1 MPPKDFEQKLATREA
16 RREEIRQQIEERIL
30 IRTQEKE
37 ERRATREARLAEI
50 RKARITAFFNHLTR
64 RLEAF
69 LERFSILISRIE
81 SRLDKIA
88 QADEDID
95 TTSVEADIQEAK
107 DLLVATE
114 DLLSVL
120 GVEILLENDDP
131 KAAFAEVK
139 EKIQEIK
146 LNLVEIYR
154 ILIHVI
160 GDMKGLRIGTEVKPS
175 PSPEPSPV
183 ATPTPTP
190 EPTETPTPT
199 PVPITSP

>member
-16 RREEIRQQIEERIL
+16 RREEIRQQIEERIE
-30 IRTQEKE
+30 IRTQERE
-37 ERRATREARLAEI
+37 ERRATIEARFAET

-160 GDMKGLRIGTEVKPS
+160 GDIKGLRIGTEVKPS

-183 ATPTPTP
+183 ATPTP

>member
-1 MPPKDFEQKLATREA
+1 M
-16 RREEIRQQIEERIL
+16 
-30 IRTQEKE
+30 
-37 ERRATREARLAEI
+37 
-50 RKARITAFFNHLTR
+50 
-64 RLEAF
+64 
-69 LERFSILISRIE
+69 
-81 SRLDKIA
+81 
-88 QADEDID
+88 
-95 TTSVEADIQEAK
+95 
-107 DLLVATE
+107 
-114 DLLSVL
+114 SVL

-183 ATPTPTP
+183 VTPTP
-190 EPTETPTPT
+190 EPTETLTPT
-199 PVPITSP
+199 PVPTISP

>member
-16 RREEIRQQIEERIL
+16 RREEIRQQIEERIE

-160 GDMKGLRIGTEVKPS
+160 GDIKGLRIGTEVKPS

-183 ATPTPTP
+183 ATPTP

>member
-175 PSPEPSPV
+175 PSPEPSLV
-183 ATPTPTP
+183 VTPTP
-190 EPTETPTPT
+190 EPTETLTPT